1 MEVIMAGETF
11 SKGSTWMSGFNSKP
25 TRGAF
30 VRGIIMLP
38 ALATLVTESARADD
52 SKVAQ
57 SAVQYQTK
65 PNGDKQCSKCAF
77 FIPGATA
84 DANGTCKIV
93 DGVISPNGYCTAF
106 NAKQ

>member
-1 MEVIMAGETF
+1 MPRETI
-11 SKGSTWMSGFNSKP
+11 SKGSTWIRGFGTAP

-30 VRGIIMLP
+30 VRGVILLP
-38 ALATLVTESARADD
+38 ALAGLLTKTVLADD
-52 SKVAQ
+52 TKVAQ

-84 DANGTCKIV
+84 DATGSCKIV
-93 DGVISPNGYCTAF
+93 DGVISPSGYCSAF
-106 NAKQ
+106 NAK

>member
-1 MEVIMAGETF
+1 MSKDLVGTARGTF
-11 SKGSTWMSGFNSKP
+11 LRS
-25 TRGAF
+25 
-30 VRGIIMLP
+30 ILLLP
-38 ALATLVTESARADD
+38 ALAGLLANGVLADD
-52 SKVAQ
+52 TKVQQ

-93 DGVISPNGYCTAF
+93 DGAISPNGYCSAF
-106 NAKQ
+106 NPK

>member
-1 MEVIMAGETF
+1 MPGETF
-11 SKGSTWMSGFNSKP
+11 SKGSTWMSGFGSKP

-30 VRGIIMLP
+30 VRGIVMLP
-38 ALATLVTESARADD
+38 ALATLVTEVARADD
-52 SKVAQ
+52 TKVAQ
-57 SAVQYQTK
+57 SAVQYQAK

-77 FIPGATA
+77 FIPGATP

-106 NAKQ
+106 NAK